1 MHYSKIE
8 AATVPS
14 LFDVYTDCSSMIG
27 PKPGPRQ
34 AVDSEIYAYA
44 AWLAFK
50 AGMMPREA
58 REIIGYGYRLGQR
71 RSSPCKGVTY
81 GEQRG
86 RNAETREYEYEPGS
100 YSIPF
105 PGRNAH
111 RDKVTF
117 ETLDDDGN
125 VIASSCLP
133 VEPKKGGIVWDR
145 EAVRKAAGKVAKPSR
160 GKVVAP
166 LSAEIDDKA
175 ENPFAETQESV
186 AVADDAREA
195 VALLSGPEIAPVE
208 PVSNRDELPAPDL
221 ADQVA
226 ALAAMVEEMR
236 GQLAALRVAPPIEE
250 MTAAPPVSGKRERT
264 AAHERAIRRAWAMR
278 QAKRGAE
285 AIATSAETYARS
297 VEGRLSRYQEMANTA
312 LFERNELQR
321 EIATLK
327 AKPHHMGQEIKP
339 DDYQRLIR
347 ERDEAR
353 ASLASDR
360 EKLRIMRTSLER
372 NADALDMITER
383 ALRAEN
389 ALRALEQRQARAGTP
404 FRVNVQAVT
413 FGQAA

>member
-1 MHYSKIE
+1 MH
-8 AATVPS
+8 
-14 LFDVYTDCSSMIG
+14 
-27 PKPGPRQ
+27 
-34 AVDSEIYAYA
+34 
-44 AWLAFK
+44 
-50 AGMMPREA
+50 
-58 REIIGYGYRLGQR
+58 
-71 RSSPCKGVTY
+71 
-81 GEQRG
+81 
-86 RNAETREYEYEPGS
+86 
-100 YSIPF
+100 
-105 PGRNAH
+105 
-111 RDKVTF
+111 
-117 ETLDDDGN
+117 
-125 VIASSCLP
+125 
-133 VEPKKGGIVWDR
+133 
-145 EAVRKAAGKVAKPSR
+145 KAAGKVAKPSR
-160 GKVVAP
+160 GKVAAP
-166 LSAEIDDKA
+166 LSAEIDDKD
-175 ENPFAETQESV
+175 ENPVTETQEPV
-186 AVADDAREA
+186 AVADDAREV
-195 VALLSGPEIAPVE
+195 VALPSGPEITPAE
-208 PVSNRDELPAPDL
+208 PVSNRDELPAPGL

-236 GQLAALRVAPPIEE
+236 GQLAALSTGTAESTTPIEG
-250 MTAAPPVSGKRERT
+250 MTTKPPVSGKRVRT